1 MERQEDALNKQRE
14 QSISYNGT
22 INIALVDGEQ
32 EDADFFY
39 TLGENAQINKLELKE
54 NWCDCGSTAIITL

>member
-32 EDADFFY
+32 EDADFFLY
-39 TLGENAQINKLELKE
+39 IRRKCTNKQGGLM
-54 NWCDCGSTAIITL
+54 